1 MERGYSDNRWL
12 TYNQM
17 KEKGWEFKRD
27 EEGNSL
33 GKNAGVPI
41 EYFSLYDKET
51 KKPFDRN
58 ALDGMT
64 ESERDDYMDENVIAL
79 RKYYCVFNGDIID
92 GIPEREK
99 YKLDANGKNSR
110 AEGILQYWSD
120 NESKIIYE
128 GDNAFYRRITDE
140 IHLPERNAFESL
152 SEFYSTA
159 LHEVAH
165 STGHVKRMNRDLGAG
180 INTPEYAI
188 EELRAEFASTFLEQD
203 LGIETSENHLRNNS
217 SYIRSW
223 REQIKDDPNVLFRAI
238 ADAERICKFIM
249 DKEKQIQKDIE
260 PYAIIE
266 DEDEYGEK
274 IYNVQMCAEYGQTT
288 YALSGYPFRSK
299 ESLMSEFGKMQELPF
314 WADKEFKEVTVDEL
328 ETESRK
334 RAEEQNAKVE
344 RLSQIEEEKSEI
356 FIPPSEIVAAVPE
369 ETAAIGTITKV
380 ELAGRGIALFNG
392 ESILA
397 TEEQNER
404 SLMARLAMYT
414 AENTEQLLR
423 IFRASGQFREDKLNA
438 YYEKMAREE
447 MKFVSGL
454 KQPKPAVTA
463 AKSGSRFSNMKS

>member
-1 MERGYSDNRWL
+1 MSDNDKKSVYDKLTPQRRKLYDTLMSNMENDNSIWRQGWRVKGAPVSAISGKRYNGVNRLFLTAATMERGYSDNRWL

-140 IHLPERNAFESL
+140 IHLRERNAFESL

-266 DEDEYGEK
+266 DEDE
-274 IYNVQMCAEYGQTT
+274 
-288 YALSGYPFRSK
+288 
-299 ESLMSEFGKMQELPF
+299 
-314 WADKEFKEVTVDEL
+314 
-328 ETESRK
+328 
-334 RAEEQNAKVE
+334 
-344 RLSQIEEEKSEI
+344 
-356 FIPPSEIVAAVPE
+356 
-369 ETAAIGTITKV
+369 
-380 ELAGRGIALFNG
+380 
-392 ESILA
+392 
-397 TEEQNER
+397 
-404 SLMARLAMYT
+404 
-414 AENTEQLLR
+414 
-423 IFRASGQFREDKLNA
+423 
-438 YYEKMAREE
+438 
-447 MKFVSGL
+447 
-454 KQPKPAVTA
+454 
-463 AKSGSRFSNMKS
+463 